1 LKKAPPGP
9 ILSTMHRTDSRN
21 SERRPGRGISL
32 DSAQDLAIGALVF
45 LAADPEKLDGFA
57 ATSGLNA
64 ENLRAAAESPE
75 FLAAVLDHLAS
86 DESLLLAYAANSGID
101 PADVQR
107 ARAVLSP
114 RLEE

>member
-1 LKKAPPGP
+1 
-9 ILSTMHRTDSRN
+9 
-21 SERRPGRGISL
+21 
-32 DSAQDLAIGALVF
+32 VF
-45 LAADPEKLDGFA
+45 LAADSERLEGFA

-86 DESLLLAYAANSGID
+86 DESLLLAFAANSGID